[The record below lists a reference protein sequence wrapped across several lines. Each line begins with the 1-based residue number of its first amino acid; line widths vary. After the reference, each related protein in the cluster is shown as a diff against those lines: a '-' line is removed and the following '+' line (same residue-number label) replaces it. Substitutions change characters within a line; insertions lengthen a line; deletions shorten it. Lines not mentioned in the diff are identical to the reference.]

1 MNRCAFLAG
10 VVLFAACGSSPEG
23 PTKAL
28 ARIDDNHYLGAA
40 VTAENLT
47 VWPIYADKAL
57 DIGEFLTLEEAHAK
71 KLAEVREVGGPTVQQ
86 ESQVVQQEGQAVQQ
100 EGQAIRQE
108 GQAIRQE
115 GQAIRQEGQAIRQ
128 EGQILQQGRE
138 GSATVGRVVIEN
150 KGDLPILV
158 VAGTLVKGGKQD
170 RQIGQDFV
178 VKAKSET
185 LVDAFCVEQG
195 RWSFQEST
203 VNFGVTNF
211 VASKGVRVG
220 GQYLEDQGEVWKK
233 VATMNA
239 ARSII
244 EGTSLHNANFH
255 ADPRFFKVEERLRK
269 QVKAHFAGLERKPVG
284 FAYAINGK
292 PVTIRTFAHERICA
306 DQLNGFVNTMCMEAQ
321 VAGEEAKAPAREASA
336 EDVVALVRAIDAAK
350 EELKETSAAN
360 TNGYRKTDL
369 GYGATCY
376 FELEGK
382 RRVAL
387 TRDWTSK

>member
-1 MNRCAFLAG
+1 MHRCALLAG
-10 VVLFAACGSSPEG
+10 MVLFAACGSSPEAA
-23 PTKAL
+23 TKAV
-28 ARIDDNHYLGAA
+28 ARIDDNHYLGAG

-71 KLAEVREVGGPTVQQ
+71 ELAEVREVGRQTVQQ
-86 ESQVVQQEGQAVQQ
+86 ESQGVQQEGQV
-100 EGQAIRQE
+100 
-108 GQAIRQE
+108 
-115 GQAIRQEGQAIRQ
+115 
-128 EGQILQQGRE
+128 LQTG
-138 GSATVGRVVIEN
+138 ATVGRLVIEN

-178 VKAKSET
+178 VQARSET
-185 LVDAFCVEQG
+185 FVDAF
-195 RWSFQEST
+195 W
-203 VNFGVTNF
+203 
-211 VASKGVRVG
+211 
-220 GQYLEDQGEVWKK
+220 DK
-233 VATMNA
+233 VATMNS

-244 EGTSLHNANFH
+244 EGTSLHNASFH
-255 ADPRFFKVEERLRK
+255 ADPRFREVEERLRK
-269 QVKAHFAGLERKPVG
+269 RVTAHFAGLEKRPVG

-292 PVTIRTFAHERICA
+292 PVTVRTFAHERICA

>member
-1 MNRCAFLAG
+1 MLFRRRNRFCTKSRNVCADRFYNPAIAGMRIHLLEVEPMHRCALLAG
-10 VVLFAACGSSPEG
+10 MVLFAACGSSPEAA
-23 PTKAL
+23 TKAV
-28 ARIDDNHYLGAA
+28 ARIDDNHYLGAG

-71 KLAEVREVGGPTVQQ
+71 ELAEVREVGRQTVQQ
-86 ESQVVQQEGQAVQQ
+86 ESQGVQQEGQV
-100 EGQAIRQE
+100 
-108 GQAIRQE
+108 
-115 GQAIRQEGQAIRQ
+115 
-128 EGQILQQGRE
+128 LQTG
-138 GSATVGRVVIEN
+138 ATVGRLVIEN

-178 VKAKSET
+178 VQARSET
-185 LVDAFCVEQG
+185 FVDAFCVEQG

-220 GQYLEDQGEVWKK
+220 GQYLEDQREVWDK
-233 VATMNA
+233 VATMNS

-244 EGTSLHNANFH
+244 EGTSLHNASFH
-255 ADPRFFKVEERLRK
+255 ADPRFREVEERLRK
-269 QVKAHFAGLERKPVG
+269 RVTAHFAGLEKRPVG

-292 PVTIRTFAHERICA
+292 PVTVRTFAHERICA

>member
-10 VVLFAACGSSPEG
+10 VVLTVAACGASPEVE
-23 PTKAL
+23 TKVL
-28 ARIDDNHYLGAA
+28 ARIDVNHYLGAG

-57 DIGEFLTLEEAHAK
+57 EIGEFLTLEEAHAQE
-71 KLAEVREVGGPTVQQ
+71 LAEVREVGGQTVQQ
-86 ESQVVQQEGQAVQQ
+86 GRESVQQEGQV
-100 EGQAIRQE
+100 
-108 GQAIRQE
+108 
-115 GQAIRQEGQAIRQ
+115 
-128 EGQILQQGRE
+128 LQQGRD
-138 GSATVGRVVIEN
+138 GGATVGRLVIEN

-195 RWSFQEST
+195 RWSFPVVTANGEAT
-203 VNFGVTNF
+203 VNFGVTNYI
-211 VASKGVRVG
+211 ASKGVRVG
-220 GQYLEDQGEVWKK
+220 GQYLEDQSEVWKN
-233 VATMNA
+233 VADLNA

-244 EGTSLHNANFH
+244 EGTSIHNANFH
-255 ADPRFFKVEERLRK
+255 TDPRFFKVEQRLRK
-269 QVKAHFAGLERKPVG
+269 QVKAHFAGLETKPVG

-292 PVTIRTFAHERICA
+292 PVTVRTFAHARICA
-306 DQLNGFVNTMCMEAQ
+306 DQLEGFVNTMCMEAQ
-321 VAGEEAKAPAREASA
+321 VAGKDAKESAEAATA
-336 EDVVALVRAIDAAK
+336 EDVVALVQAIDAAK

-360 TNGYRKTDL
+360 TNGYRRTDL